1 MRAGLCPAPFLCK
14 RKKSRGDDMDKEEVK
29 KKIYELV
36 EKSVGKKKLKSSDIQ
51 KTISADLGIT
61 RDDVKAA
68 LKDLVDAGTLIYTYF
83 GGSFVEIP
91 PKE

>member
-1 MRAGLCPAPFLCK
+1 ME
-14 RKKSRGDDMDKEEVK
+14 KEEVK

-51 KTISADLGIT
+51 KTISAEAGIS
-61 RDDVKAA
+61 RDEVKDA
-68 LKDLVDAGTLIYTYF
+68 LKDLVDAGQLIYTYF

-91 PKE
+91 PK

>member
-1 MRAGLCPAPFLCK
+1 ME
-14 RKKSRGDDMDKEEVK
+14 KEEVK
-29 KKIYELV
+29 KKIYALV

-51 KTISADLGIT
+51 KTVSAEAGIS
-61 RDDVKAA
+61 RDEVKDA
-68 LKDLVDAGTLIYTYF
+68 LKDLIDDGTLIYTYF

>member
-1 MRAGLCPAPFLCK
+1 MEKA
-14 RKKSRGDDMDKEEVK
+14 EVT

-36 EKSVGKKKLKSSDIQ
+36 EKSIGKKKLKSSDIQ
-51 KTISADLGIT
+51 KTVSTELGIT
-61 RDDVKAA
+61 RDEVKEG
-68 LKDLVDAGTLIYTYF
+68 LRELIDSGTLIYTYF